1 MEKKKYILLDVGG
14 TEIKGNVS
22 DRNGVRTKI
31 RKFPARAQKSTEKIL
46 DNFAKICREL
56 MREAE
61 NGISRMQG
69 LNKYDAIYGIPLER
83 EIKARVP
90 ELGSARF
97 LFLHDIEAFAL
108 GESWYG
114 NCRDADKILC
124 VCIGTGAGSAFVE
137 NGKTVKTG
145 KGVPENGWI
154 YQQPFGDSILDDYL
168 SVRGLEQISLA
179 VTGKVWSGKELYGLV
194 KAGNMEAEEVW
205 RRFGAD
211 VAAGLLPVL
220 EEYQPDL
227 LLLGGQ
233 IAKSFSWFGKEL
245 ERECEKRKI
254 RIQIETETS
263 GRAMEG
269 LLSQFPE
276 KTQ

>member
-1 MEKKKYILLDVGG
+1 M
-14 TEIKGNVS
+14 
-22 DRNGVRTKI
+22 
-31 RKFPARAQKSTEKIL
+31 
-46 DNFAKICREL
+46 
-56 MREAE
+56 
-61 NGISRMQG
+61 
-69 LNKYDAIYGIPLER
+69 
-83 EIKARVP
+83 
-90 ELGSARF
+90 
-97 LFLHDIEAFAL
+97 
-108 GESWYG
+108 
-114 NCRDADKILC
+114 
-124 VCIGTGAGSAFVE
+124 
-137 NGKTVKTG
+137 KTG

-179 VTGKVWSGKELYGLV
+179 VTGKVWSGKELHGLV

>member
-1 MEKKKYILLDVGG
+1 MKMESAGCRDRASTMPFTGFHWKEKSRRACRNLDQHDFCFYMTLKDLHWGEKAG
-14 TEIKGNVS
+14 TETVVMRIKFCAS
-22 DRNGVRTKI
+22 ASVR
-31 RKFPARAQKSTEKIL
+31 
-46 DNFAKICREL
+46 
-56 MREAE
+56 
-61 NGISRMQG
+61 
-69 LNKYDAIYGIPLER
+69 
-83 EIKARVP
+83 
-90 ELGSARF
+90 
-97 LFLHDIEAFAL
+97 
-108 GESWYG
+108 
-114 NCRDADKILC
+114 
-124 VCIGTGAGSAFVE
+124 GAGSAFVE

-168 SVRGLEQISLA
+168 SVRGLGGSTSLA

-220 EEYQPDL
+220 EEYRPDL

-245 ERECEKRKI
+245 ERECGKRKI

>member
-1 MEKKKYILLDVGG
+1 M
-14 TEIKGNVS
+14 
-22 DRNGVRTKI
+22 
-31 RKFPARAQKSTEKIL
+31 
-46 DNFAKICREL
+46 
-56 MREAE
+56 
-61 NGISRMQG
+61 
-69 LNKYDAIYGIPLER
+69 
-83 EIKARVP
+83 
-90 ELGSARF
+90 
-97 LFLHDIEAFAL
+97 
-108 GESWYG
+108 
-114 NCRDADKILC
+114 
-124 VCIGTGAGSAFVE
+124 
-137 NGKTVKTG
+137 
-145 KGVPENGWI
+145 
-154 YQQPFGDSILDDYL
+154 DDYL

-276 KTQ
+276 KNTIEQKIFSETKIQCYGEKRRRRNCKNG

>member
-1 MEKKKYILLDVGG
+1 MRLH
-14 TEIKGNVS
+14 
-22 DRNGVRTKI
+22 RNR
-31 RKFPARAQKSTEKIL
+31 RR
-46 DNFAKICREL
+46 
-56 MREAE
+56 
-61 NGISRMQG
+61 
-69 LNKYDAIYGIPLER
+69 
-83 EIKARVP
+83 
-90 ELGSARF
+90 
-97 LFLHDIEAFAL
+97 
-108 GESWYG
+108 
-114 NCRDADKILC
+114 
-124 VCIGTGAGSAFVE
+124 SAFVE

-179 VTGKVWSGKELYGLV
+179 VTGKVWSGKELHGLV

-233 IAKSFSWFGKEL
+233 IAKSFPGLEKNWKESARKERFGF
-245 ERECEKRKI
+245 R
-254 RIQIETETS
+254 
-263 GRAMEG
+263 
-269 LLSQFPE
+269 
-276 KTQ
+276 

>member
-1 MEKKKYILLDVGG
+1 M
-14 TEIKGNVS
+14 
-22 DRNGVRTKI
+22 
-31 RKFPARAQKSTEKIL
+31 
-46 DNFAKICREL
+46 
-56 MREAE
+56 
-61 NGISRMQG
+61 
-69 LNKYDAIYGIPLER
+69 
-83 EIKARVP
+83 
-90 ELGSARF
+90 
-97 LFLHDIEAFAL
+97 
-108 GESWYG
+108 
-114 NCRDADKILC
+114 
-124 VCIGTGAGSAFVE
+124 
-137 NGKTVKTG
+137 
-145 KGVPENGWI
+145 
-154 YQQPFGDSILDDYL
+154 
-168 SVRGLEQISLA
+168 RGLEQISLA

-220 EEYQPDL
+220 EKYQPDL

-245 ERECEKRKI
+245 ERACEKRKI

>member
-1 MEKKKYILLDVGG
+1 MRLH
-14 TEIKGNVS
+14 
-22 DRNGVRTKI
+22 RNR
-31 RKFPARAQKSTEKIL
+31 RR
-46 DNFAKICREL
+46 
-56 MREAE
+56 
-61 NGISRMQG
+61 
-69 LNKYDAIYGIPLER
+69 
-83 EIKARVP
+83 
-90 ELGSARF
+90 
-97 LFLHDIEAFAL
+97 
-108 GESWYG
+108 
-114 NCRDADKILC
+114 
-124 VCIGTGAGSAFVE
+124 SAFVE

-179 VTGKVWSGKELYGLV
+179 VTGKVWSGKELHGLV

-269 LLSQFPE
+269 CCHSFLKKHNRAKIFSETKIQCYGE
-276 KTQ
+276 KRRRRNCKNG

>member
-1 MEKKKYILLDVGG
+1 MPFTGFHWKEKSRRACRNLDQHDFCFYMTLKHLHWEKAG
-14 TEIKGNVS
+14 TETV
-22 DRNGVRTKI
+22 V
-31 RKFPARAQKSTEKIL
+31 
-46 DNFAKICREL
+46 
-56 MREAE
+56 MR
-61 NGISRMQG
+61 I
-69 LNKYDAIYGIPLER
+69 
-83 EIKARVP
+83 
-90 ELGSARF
+90 
-97 LFLHDIEAFAL
+97 
-108 GESWYG
+108 
-114 NCRDADKILC
+114 KILC

-137 NGKTVKTG
+137 NGKNGG
-145 KGVPENGWI
+145 KKRKRDVPENGWI

-220 EEYQPDL
+220 EEYRPDL

-233 IAKSFSWFGKEL
+233 IAKDFSWFGKEL
-245 ERECEKRKI
+245 ERECGKRKI

>member
-1 MEKKKYILLDVGG
+1 MPFTGFHWKEKSRRACRNLDQHDFCFYMTLKHLHWEKAG
-14 TEIKGNVS
+14 TETVVMRIKFCAS
-22 DRNGVRTKI
+22 ASE
-31 RKFPARAQKSTEKIL
+31 PAPGRL
-46 DNFAKICREL
+46 L
-56 MREAE
+56 
-61 NGISRMQG
+61 
-69 LNKYDAIYGIPLER
+69 
-83 EIKARVP
+83 
-90 ELGSARF
+90 
-97 LFLHDIEAFAL
+97 
-108 GESWYG
+108 
-114 NCRDADKILC
+114 
-124 VCIGTGAGSAFVE
+124 
-137 NGKTVKTG
+137 VKTG

-220 EEYQPDL
+220 EKYQPDL

>member
-1 MEKKKYILLDVGG
+1 M
-14 TEIKGNVS
+14 
-22 DRNGVRTKI
+22 
-31 RKFPARAQKSTEKIL
+31 
-46 DNFAKICREL
+46 
-56 MREAE
+56 
-61 NGISRMQG
+61 
-69 LNKYDAIYGIPLER
+69 
-83 EIKARVP
+83 
-90 ELGSARF
+90 
-97 LFLHDIEAFAL
+97 
-108 GESWYG
+108 
-114 NCRDADKILC
+114 
-124 VCIGTGAGSAFVE
+124 
-137 NGKTVKTG
+137 
-145 KGVPENGWI
+145 PENGWI

-220 EEYQPDL
+220 
-227 LLLGGQ
+227 LLGGQ

-245 ERECEKRKI
+245 ERECGKRKI